1 MSKTKTKMELVDT
14 SESTEFKKTRMKE
27 IRAMVSNALKKNQRI
42 DLMDFT
48 GTDIPRVM
56 VALQD
61 EVMDARNRHAKATK
75 HIAEAK
81 EIMKII
87 MPPVEATIKL
97 QSRVIDQLHNEN
109 EELSEQL
116 FIERSASQQVIE
128 GINADRITQAREL
141 EALRHTVS
149 VLR

>member
-1 MSKTKTKMELVDT
+1 MSKTQTKMELVET
-14 SESTEFKKTRMKE
+14 TESTEFKKTRMKE
-27 IRAMVSNALKKNQRI
+27 VRAMVSTALRQNRRI

-75 HIAEAK
+75 HISSSKQMVNIILPVVEGVMELQGMHIEKLESEMEIQNEHLQEAH
-81 EIMKII
+81 EDCI
-87 MPPVEATIKL
+87 T
-97 QSRVIDQLHNEN
+97 
-109 EELSEQL
+109 LSEQ
-116 FIERSASQQVIE
+116 V
-128 GINADRITQAREL
+128 
-141 EALRHTVS
+141 EALTKTVE

>member
-1 MSKTKTKMELVDT
+1 MSKTQTKMELVDT

-27 IRAMVSNALKKNQRI
+27 VRAMVSNALKKNRRI

-75 HIAEAK
+75 HISSAKQTVNIILPVVESVMETQAMHIQKLEAEL
-81 EIMKII
+81 EIQSER
-87 MPPVEATIKL
+87 VEDAHEYSI
-97 QSRVIDQLHNEN
+97 SLHQEN
-109 EELSEQL
+109 EK
-116 FIERSASQQVIE
+116 
-128 GINADRITQAREL
+128 
-141 EALRHTVS
+141 LRNTVDM
-149 VLR
+149 LR

>member
-1 MSKTKTKMELVDT
+1 MSKTKTKMELVPT
-14 SESTEFKKTRMKE
+14 EETTEFKKTRMKE

-61 EVMDARNRHAKATK
+61 EVMNSRERHQKATK
-75 HIAEAK
+75 RIADVKA
-81 EIMKII
+81 EIAFII
-87 MPPVEATIKL
+87 P
-97 QSRVIDQLHNEN
+97 
-109 EELSEQL
+109 
-116 FIERSASQQVIE
+116 VIE
-128 GINADRITQAREL
+128 GTMELQGTVIDNLRTQITCKDQVMNEMSQSIREL
-141 EALRHTVS
+141 HEENITLRNTVD